1 MKEVIVKRG
10 INGFKYSVYTE
21 SGSFIFNAESM
32 KQIRDW
38 YRYELR
44 HGLLRIRKEL
54 GKYIGI
60 TAIKENSPAH
70 QPTKAN
76 VQD

>member
-1 MKEVIVKRG
+1 MVWEVIGKEQAMKEIIVKRG
-10 INGFKYSVYTE
+10 INGFKYTVYTK

-44 HGLLRIRKEL
+44 QGLLCIRKEIE
-54 GKYIGI
+54 KCR
-60 TAIKENSPAH
+60 K
-70 QPTKAN
+70 
-76 VQD
+76 

>member
-1 MKEVIVKRG
+1 MAVIWERIGKEQAMKEVIVKRG

-44 HGLLRIRKEL
+44 QGLLRIRKESECR
-54 GKYIGI
+54 K
-60 TAIKENSPAH
+60 
-70 QPTKAN
+70 
-76 VQD
+76 

>member
-10 INGFKYSVYTE
+10 INGFKYSVYTD

-54 GKYIGI
+54 DKCIGI
-60 TAIKENSPAH
+60 ISIKENSPAQH
-70 QPTKAN
+70 RPK
-76 VQD
+76 

>member
-1 MKEVIVKRG
+1 MIWEVIGKEQAMKEIIVKRG

-44 HGLLRIRKEL
+44 NGLLCIRKEIE
-54 GKYIGI
+54 KCR
-60 TAIKENSPAH
+60 K
-70 QPTKAN
+70 
-76 VQD
+76 

>member
-1 MKEVIVKRG
+1 MAVIWERIGKEQAMKEVIVKRG

-44 HGLLRIRKEL
+44 HGLLCIRKESECR
-54 GKYIGI
+54 K
-60 TAIKENSPAH
+60 
-70 QPTKAN
+70 
-76 VQD
+76 